1 MQYSHQQQ
9 LPSSHTYFTPIQT
22 TSSMQYATIYP
33 TTPSPISLSST
44 QNKKQQIH
52 SSSQLTPIQ
61 ATNSSYMSPI
71 ASPTAY
77 MSRGSTPPSSDLK
90 DTDTVKLFVGQIPR
104 HLEENDLR
112 PIFEEYGQI
121 YELTVLKDRF
131 TGMHRGCA
139 FLTYCHR
146 ESALKAQQALHERRT
161 LPGMSRPIQVKPAD
175 SESRTEDRKLFV
187 GMLNKQMTEENVRT
201 IFEPYGTIEEC
212 TILRGPNGDSKG
224 CAFVKYATHNEA
236 QQAIQNVHG
245 SQTFPGASSSIVV
258 KFADTEKERQLRRMQ
273 QLAGPLGLLSNPLV
287 LQQIAANLNYQG
299 YTQIQQQ
306 ALLASSNGTH
316 PTAYTTIPVI
326 TTSGQPMSNG
336 TMTPSTGDCD
346 NMDFPNYSLV
356 NASPVNNGSAT
367 IYQTTGHAPNGQPTD
382 LFSSGM
388 QYSTVVGPTIDT
400 ATGLQ
405 IQPTTTYTTLPA
417 QYPIYA
423 PTAIYSHLPTTTLIP
438 SALTSPG
445 KEALPQFFGP
455 EGCNLFIYHLP
466 QEFGDS
472 ELASMFMPFGNVIS
486 AKVYVDRA
494 TNQSKCFGF
503 VSYDNPQCAQQAIQ
517 SMNGFQIGMKRLKV
531 QLKRPKDLAKP
542 Y

>member
-1 MQYSHQQQ
+1 MQYNHQQP
-9 LPSSHTYFTPIQT
+9 LPPSHTYFTPIQT
-22 TSSMQYATIYP
+22 TSSMQYAPIYS
-33 TTPSPISLSST
+33 TTVPPILSSSSSPST
-44 QNKKQQIH
+44 QNKKLQRSH
-52 SSSQLTPIQ
+52 LSSQLTPIQ
-61 ATNSSYMSPI
+61 PTSSSYMSPI
-71 ASPTAY
+71 ASPTTY

-90 DTDTVKLFVGQIPR
+90 DMDTVKLFVGQIPR
-104 HLEENDLR
+104 HLEEHDLR
-112 PIFEEYGQI
+112 PIFEEFGQI

-146 ESALKAQQALHERRT
+146 DSALKAQQTLHERRT

-175 SESRTEDRKLFV
+175 SESRT
-187 GMLNKQMTEENVRT
+187 
-201 IFEPYGTIEEC
+201 
-212 TILRGPNGDSKG
+212 
-224 CAFVKYATHNEA
+224 
-236 QQAIQNVHG
+236 
-245 SQTFPGASSSIVV
+245 
-258 KFADTEKERQLRRMQ
+258 
-273 QLAGPLGLLSNPLV
+273 
-287 LQQIAANLNYQG
+287 
-299 YTQIQQQ
+299 
-306 ALLASSNGTH
+306 
-316 PTAYTTIPVI
+316 
-326 TTSGQPMSNG
+326 
-336 TMTPSTGDCD
+336 GDCD

-356 NASPVNNGSAT
+356 NASPVNNGPGT
-367 IYQTTGHAPNGQPTD
+367 IYQTTGPNQNGQSTD

-388 QYSTVVGPTIDT
+388 QYSTVVGQTIDT

-405 IQPTTTYTTLPA
+405 LQQATAYATLPA

-423 PTAIYSHLPTTTLIP
+423 PAAIYSPLPTTTLLPGTI
-438 SALTSPG
+438 TSPG

-494 TNQSKCFGF
+494 TSQSKCFGF

>member
-1 MQYSHQQQ
+1 MLSYSSRSLLPMQYSHQQQ
-9 LPSSHTYFTPIQT
+9 LSSSHTYFTPIQT

-44 QNKKQQIH
+44 QNKKQQIQL
-52 SSSQLTPIQ
+52 SSQLTPIQ

-77 MSRGSTPPSSDLK
+77 MSRGSTSPSSDLK

-161 LPGMSRPIQVKPAD
+161 LPGRAMKRKYRNNSTDTSPSTSSESSATIMSRPIQVKPAD

-212 TILRGPNGDSKG
+212 TILRGPSGDSKG
-224 CAFVKYATHNEA
+224 CAFVKFATHNEA

-299 YTQIQQQ
+299 YTQFQQQ

-326 TTSGQPMSNG
+326 TTSGQPMTNG

-346 NMDFPNYSLV
+346 NMDFPSYSLV

-367 IYQTTGHAPNGQPTD
+367 IYQTTGPGPNGQPTD

-388 QYSTVVGPTIDT
+388 QYPIVGQTIDT

-405 IQPTTTYTTLPA
+405 LQQTTAYTTLPA

-438 SALTSPG
+438 STLTSPG
-445 KEALPQFFGP
+445 KE
-455 EGCNLFIYHLP
+455 
-466 QEFGDS
+466 
-472 ELASMFMPFGNVIS
+472 
-486 AKVYVDRA
+486 
-494 TNQSKCFGF
+494 GF